1 MQLKSYNLV
10 SLNFSC
16 KNMKIGI
23 LIRDARKRKKLTQE
37 QLAQK
42 VGKKESYISR
52 IESDETNSINIKNF
66 DGNCRERIGWRVK
79 NKILVWLLMKI
90 LV

>member
-16 KNMKIGI
+16 ENMKIGI
-23 LIRDARKRKKLTQE
+23 LIRDARKRKKLSQE

-42 VGKKESYISR
+42 VGKKRSYISR
-52 IESDETNSINIKNF
+52 IESDETYSINIKTLTEIVEKGL
-66 DGNCRERIGWRVK
+66 DGEL
-79 NKILVWLLMKI
+79 KIKF
-90 LV
+90 

>member
-42 VGKKESYISR
+42 VGKKRSYISR
-52 IESDETNSINIKNF
+52 IESDETNSINIKTLTEIVEK
-66 DGNCRERIGWRVK
+66 G
-79 NKILVWLLMKI
+79 LVSGLLF
-90 LV
+90 

>member
-1 MQLKSYNLV
+1 MQLKRYNLV

-16 KNMKIGI
+16 ENMKIGI

-42 VGKKESYISR
+42 VGKKRSYISR
-52 IESDETNSINIKNF
+52 IESDETYSINIKTLTEIVEKGL
-66 DGNCRERIGWRVK
+66 DREL
-79 NKILVWLLMKI
+79 KIKF
-90 LV
+90 

>member
-42 VGKKESYISR
+42 VGKKRSYISR
-52 IESDETNSINIKNF
+52 IESDETYSINIKTLTEIVEKGL
-66 DGNCRERIGWRVK
+66 DGEL
-79 NKILVWLLMKI
+79 KIKF
-90 LV
+90 

>member
-37 QLAQK
+37 QLAQN
-42 VGKKESYISR
+42 VGKKRSYISR
-52 IESDETNSINIKNF
+52 IESDETNSINIKTLTEIVEKGL
-66 DGNCRERIGWRVK
+66 DGEL
-79 NKILVWLLMKI
+79 KIKF
-90 LV
+90 

>member
-16 KNMKIGI
+16 ENMKIGI

-42 VGKKESYISR
+42 VGKKEVIFL
-52 IESDETNSINIKNF
+52 EL
-66 DGNCRERIGWRVK
+66 RV
-79 NKILVWLLMKI
+79 MKLI
-90 LV
+90 V

>member
-10 SLNFSC
+10 SLSFTYEY
-16 KNMKIGI
+16 MKKGI

-42 VGKKESYISR
+42 VGKKRSYISR
-52 IESDETNSINIKNF
+52 IESDETNSINIKTLTEIVEKGL
-66 DGNCRERIGWRVK
+66 DGEL
-79 NKILVWLLMKI
+79 KIKF
-90 LV
+90 

>member
-10 SLNFSC
+10 SLSFTC
-16 KNMKIGI
+16 ENMKIGI

-42 VGKKESYISR
+42 VGKKRSYISR
-52 IESDETNSINIKNF
+52 IESDETYSINIKTLTEIVEKGL
-66 DGNCRERIGWRVK
+66 DGEL
-79 NKILVWLLMKI
+79 KIKF
-90 LV
+90 

>member
-10 SLNFSC
+10 SLSFTYEY
-16 KNMKIGI
+16 MKIGI

-42 VGKKESYISR
+42 VGKKRSYISR
-52 IESDETNSINIKNF
+52 IESDETYSINIKTLTEIVEK
-66 DGNCRERIGWRVK
+66 GLYGEL
-79 NKILVWLLMKI
+79 KIKF
-90 LV
+90 

>member
-16 KNMKIGI
+16 ENMKIGI

-42 VGKKESYISR
+42 VGKKRSYISR
-52 IESDETNSINIKNF
+52 NESDETYSINIKTLTEIVEKGL
-66 DGNCRERIGWRVK
+66 DGELNPNHAVEIF
-79 NKILVWLLMKI
+79 
-90 LV
+90 

>member
-10 SLNFSC
+10 SLSFTYEY
-16 KNMKIGI
+16 MKIGI

-42 VGKKESYISR
+42 VGKKRSYISR
-52 IESDETNSINIKNF
+52 IESDETYSINIKTLTEIVEKGL
-66 DGNCRERIGWRVK
+66 DGEL
-79 NKILVWLLMKI
+79 KIKF
-90 LV
+90 

>member
-10 SLNFSC
+10 SLNFTYEY
-16 KNMKIGI
+16 MKIGF

-42 VGKKESYISR
+42 VGKKRSYISR
-52 IESDETNSINIKNF
+52 IESDETYSINIKTLTEIVEKGL
-66 DGNCRERIGWRVK
+66 DGEL
-79 NKILVWLLMKI
+79 KIKF
-90 LV
+90 

>member
-42 VGKKESYISR
+42 VGEKRSYISR
-52 IESDETNSINIKNF
+52 IESDETNSINIKTLTEIVEKGL
-66 DGNCRERIGWRVK
+66 DGEL
-79 NKILVWLLMKI
+79 KIKF
-90 LV
+90 

>member
-10 SLNFSC
+10 SLSFTYEY
-16 KNMKIGI
+16 MKIGF

-42 VGKKESYISR
+42 VGKKRSYISR
-52 IESDETNSINIKNF
+52 IESDETYSINIKTLTEIVEKGL
-66 DGNCRERIGWRVK
+66 DGEL
-79 NKILVWLLMKI
+79 KIKF
-90 LV
+90 

>member
-23 LIRDARKRKKLTQE
+23 LIRDARKRKKLSQE

-42 VGKKESYISR
+42 VGKKRSYISR
-52 IESDETNSINIKNF
+52 IESDETNSINIKTLTEIVEKGL
-66 DGNCRERIGWRVK
+66 DGELKIK
-79 NKILVWLLMKI
+79 LINKSFPKLL
-90 LV
+90 

>member
-23 LIRDARKRKKLTQE
+23 LIRDARKRKNLTQE

-42 VGKKESYISR
+42 VGKKRSYISR
-52 IESDETNSINIKNF
+52 IESDETNSINIKTLTEIVEKGL
-66 DGNCRERIGWRVK
+66 DGEL
-79 NKILVWLLMKI
+79 KIKF
-90 LV
+90 

>member
-23 LIRDARKRKKLTQE
+23 LIRDARKRKKLTEE

-42 VGKKESYISR
+42 VGKKRSYISR
-52 IESDETNSINIKNF
+52 IESDETNSINIKTLTEIVEKGL
-66 DGNCRERIGWRVK
+66 DGEL
-79 NKILVWLLMKI
+79 KIKF
-90 LV
+90 